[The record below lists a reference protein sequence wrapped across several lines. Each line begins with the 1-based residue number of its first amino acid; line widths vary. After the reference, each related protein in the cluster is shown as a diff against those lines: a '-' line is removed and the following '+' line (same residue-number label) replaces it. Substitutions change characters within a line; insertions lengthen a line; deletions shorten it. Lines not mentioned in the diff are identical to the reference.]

1 MCACVVAHTYY
12 TEALLLKTFL
22 ALFLRRFCS
31 HAFVGTNQVG
41 PIIWKS
47 ATNGYTDRLVSQL
60 SDPPMLYAKNSH
72 HWCEK
77 QVSLAM
83 QKSLLALE
91 RWAMVCFRS
100 RWELVFPGRLQKQ
113 LCGYVLDLLR
123 SPDCWRGWHES

>member
-1 MCACVVAHTYY
+1 MKNSNYWL
-12 TEALLLKTFL
+12 EI
-22 ALFLRRFCS
+22 S
-31 HAFVGTNQVG
+31 VG

-47 ATNGYTDRLVSQL
+47 ATNGCTDRLVSQL

-123 SPDCWRGWHES
+123 SPDCWRGWHESGAESVGMAAMGQENCEGLGG